1 MITLQEGGDFVM
13 MLDFLQA
20 VFLLLVLLPAPEALG
35 MFFGPALIHDLPPQP
50 VMGLLRGDVIN
61 A

>member
-1 MITLQEGGDFVM
+1 MVFE
-13 MLDFLQA
+13 FLRV

-35 MFFGPALIHDLPPQP
+35 KFFCLSLIHDLPAQP
-50 VMGLLRGDVIN
+50 VVGLLRGDVIN

>member
-1 MITLQEGGDFVM
+1 MVY
-13 MLDFLQA
+13 DFLGA

-35 MFFGPALIHDLPPQP
+35 KFVGPSLLHDLPAQA
-50 VMGLLRGDVIN
+50 VVGLLRGDVIN